1 MEVEKPNVLI
11 VDDEDE
17 IREILTFFVKS
28 VYPCNVSEA
37 VNGEEAIAK
46 LKDQQFHLVICDY
59 NMPVKNGGEVYRYMI
74 ETHQPAKYVMCSSDT
89 PQTFPVFNDATN
101 LFGFIQ
107 KPNLMNG
114 VKEIIEKMK
123 AQGEYI
129 AESSALEKDFFP
141 IGINLLLTLR
151 TVPVNVFIRISEGKH
166 VKVYSAGDIFD
177 ETDFLKYSEKG
188 ILKLFTES
196 NTADIIFS
204 KIEEHVTDLLKNKSK
219 TNKVEAVIEAQ
230 GVILSTLKEFGFH
243 ERLVPVVEVQ
253 IQETLNICN
262 SDKTLGLLLS
272 KMLKMQGSYIAKHS
286 FMLATVTVA
295 LASKMGWNSDLTS
308 QKLVISSLFHDVF
321 LKDTVEDEVGLLKTR
336 TYDED
341 FLSHP
346 KKAAE
351 LLDKIPKVPPDT
363 GRIILEQHEVGEE
376 NGFPRA
382 IPIHETSPLG
392 QLFTFSHYLVDALL
406 IVSKNGP
413 VTEDKV
419 YAQLM
424 GLSGQSSKYKKLM
437 DHLKELELF

>member
-1 MEVEKPNVLI
+1 MEVEKPHVLI

-17 IREILTFFVKS
+17 IREILTFFLKS

-37 VNGEEAIAK
+37 VNGEDAIEK
-46 LKDQQFHLVICDY
+46 LKKQQFQLVICDY
-59 NMPVKNGGEVYRYMI
+59 NMPIKNGGEVYRFMI
-74 ETHQPAKYVMCSSDT
+74 ENDQPAKYVMCSSDT
-89 PQTFPVFNDATN
+89 PHAFPIFQDTSH
-101 LFGFIQ
+101 LFGYIQ

-123 AQGEYI
+123 DQGQYI
-129 AESSALEKDFFP
+129 GEASALEKDFFP

-151 TVPVNVFIRISEGKH
+151 TVPVDVFIKIKEGKH
-166 VKVYSAGDIFD
+166 IKVLTANTVFD

-188 ILKLFTES
+188 IDKLFTES
-196 NTADIIFS
+196 NSADVIFK
-204 KIEEHVTDLLKNKSK
+204 KIEDHVQELLNHKSK
-219 TNKVEAVIEAQ
+219 SNKVEAVIEAQ
-230 GVILSTLKEFGFH
+230 GVILSTFKEFGFH
-243 ERLVPVVEVQ
+243 ERMVPVVEVQ
-253 IQETLNICN
+253 IQETLKICN
-262 SDKTLGLLLS
+262 SDKTLGLLLN

-286 FMLATVTVA
+286 FMLAAVTVA

-321 LKDTVEDEVGLLKTR
+321 LKESINDEVGLLKTR
-336 TYDED
+336 SYDED
-341 FLSHP
+341 FLTHP

-382 IPIHETSPLG
+382 MPIHETSPLG

-406 IVSKNGP
+406 VVGKSGP
-413 VTEDKV
+413 VTHDKV
-419 YAQLM
+419 YAQLA
-424 GLSGQSSKYKKLM
+424 GLSAQSSKYKKLM
-437 DHLKELELF
+437 ALLKEIDLF